1 MVLKKK
7 LSLYLILTLSVYFG
21 LIFNE
26 NSSGGAV
33 SDFNYLLPYI
43 IGFQENLKLGFELF
57 VNNPSTLIHSP
68 VFYII
73 IGLVNRLFDNILF
86 IKLFYISLS
95 CSLPFIFYLILKF
108 KYNTESNFFFYIS
121 LLIFFSPYFR
131 SSAIWLLGDNLSL
144 IFFSLSVLF
153 FIKTD
158 NEKKVSNYYLCLFFL
173 ILCCYIRYY
182 FCLFAFYYLFD
193 FYNKTSKKI
202 FFKILILSFFLSIP
216 ALIYFYQLIYNY
228 DYINYMSGR
237 VNINYLSNF
246 IIILS
251 IILFYIFPFVI
262 LEASKIYK
270 YHKSNISRLI
280 IIFAVIIL
288 ILFIDKFLNDNF
300 ITYYTYGG
308 GVLLKLSQILEVDTE
323 LFLSFFA
330 FISLLILDYLFE
342 EKRLKN
348 YLIFLLLVLS
358 FPLPVIYQKYIDPL
372 FYLIFFGLI
381 NSNNIK
387 NLFFN
392 KSARPSF
399 LFMYFGSFFLFSY
412 YFYL

>member
-1 MVLKKK
+1 M
-7 LSLYLILTLSVYFG
+7 SV
-21 LIFNE
+21 
-26 NSSGGAV
+26 
-33 SDFNYLLPYI
+33 
-43 IGFQENLKLGFELF
+43 
-57 VNNPSTLIHSP
+57 
-68 VFYII
+68 
-73 IGLVNRLFDNILF
+73 
-86 IKLFYISLS
+86 
-95 CSLPFIFYLILKF
+95 
-108 KYNTESNFFFYIS
+108 
-121 LLIFFSPYFR
+121 
-131 SSAIWLLGDNLSL
+131 
-144 IFFSLSVLF
+144 
-153 FIKTD
+153 
-158 NEKKVSNYYLCLFFL
+158 
-173 ILCCYIRYY
+173 
-182 FCLFAFYYLFD
+182 
-193 FYNKTSKKI
+193 
-202 FFKILILSFFLSIP
+202 
-216 ALIYFYQLIYNY
+216 
-228 DYINYMSGR
+228 R

-372 FYLIFFGLI
+372 FT
-381 NSNNIK
+381 
-387 NLFFN
+387 
-392 KSARPSF
+392 
-399 LFMYFGSFFLFSY
+399 
-412 YFYL
+412 